1 MVAIYADNLARLRS
15 DYFRVLRDV
24 VPPCGQ
30 WYTIIMTP
38 SVTFVIALATSKAS
52 GPSAS
57 STSSRMVDSSASSV
71 ENTRTTHASSTNETV
86 EMDEV
91 PCGAHI
97 MKQPLIATPTAVP
110 GGANELT
117 AALKLLPPGLRA
129 SRESAGPMIF
139 GKKRASQN
147 APTSPSHRRR
157 YTPRRQL
164 QRSKATRRRPDPS
177 AYCQHRALGHL
188 RNAPSPPSLWGVRK
202 IGLLHVWENGW

>member
-97 MKQPLIATPTAVP
+97 MKQPLIHSDTDC
-110 GGANELT
+110 
-117 AALKLLPPGLRA
+117 R
-129 SRESAGPMIF
+129 
-139 GKKRASQN
+139 
-147 APTSPSHRRR
+147 
-157 YTPRRQL
+157 
-164 QRSKATRRRPDPS
+164 TRRRKRADGS
-177 AYCQHRALGHL
+177 AKVAAAGSSRVKGICRAYDL
-188 RNAPSPPSLWGVRK
+188 REKEGQPERPYISFTPTEVHPTAATAAEQSHK
-202 IGLLHVWENGW
+202 AAT